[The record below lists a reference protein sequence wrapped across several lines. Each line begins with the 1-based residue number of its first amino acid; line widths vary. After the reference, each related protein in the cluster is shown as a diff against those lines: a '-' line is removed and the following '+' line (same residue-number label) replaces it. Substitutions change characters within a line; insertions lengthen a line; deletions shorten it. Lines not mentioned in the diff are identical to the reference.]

1 MRISTRLLLL
11 FLLVAVLP
19 LALFSYLNLQQDEA
33 TLRTEVLGRMSGMAD
48 KKALQVRSYLA
59 ERQREVRIRAHG
71 PQVIDAIRNLPQD
84 YAAGWRNP
92 PYVREAAKLHEY
104 FGRYVEEYGLFYDV
118 FLMTPQGEVI
128 YSQKHEADFATNLLA
143 GPYRETQLA
152 QAFREVLMTLE
163 PVISAYGYHA
173 PSQTS
178 ALFMAAPVMVDGK
191 LRGVFAVQLGND
203 LFYRVATDATG
214 LGMSGEAIFAQR
226 DGDDVVFT
234 TPLRYRSEA
243 PLKLRMNPQQSSS
256 LPMLGAL
263 LGESG
268 AGIKTDYRRKPVAAA
283 WRYLPELGWGMVV
296 KVDTEEVFASIT
308 QQRVLMIEVVSGL
321 MLFVGLLAY
330 YFGRQ
335 ISAPLEEMA
344 RTADEVARGSMDRRV
359 DESAPGELGRFALA
373 FNRMAENLQG
383 LYGTLEQRIG
393 ERTRDLSATIAQL
406 HEEIL
411 GREQVEAAL
420 RDSRDL
426 LNEAQRL
433 GQLGSWELNVPS
445 GKLHWS
451 DEIYRM
457 FEIDPAHFSAS
468 YESFLSM
475 IHPDDRE
482 KVSRAYAQSLADRQD
497 YDIEHRLLMADGRV
511 KWVRERCSSEFDQS
525 GRPLRSVGAVQDI
538 TEQKLA
544 EDRQRIAA
552 VAFETHEGI
561 MIADANANIIRVNRA
576 FREITG
582 YEADEVIGKNPRIL
596 SSGAHDQAF
605 YAAMWQQLLSEGSWS
620 GEILDKRKSGE
631 IYPKRLT
638 ISTVKDGEGKISE
651 YVAIFS
657 DISASKKA
665 EEEIRNLAFYD
676 TLTRLPNRRL
686 LLDRMSLALTSSMRS
701 QHYGAVMFL
710 DMDRFKTLN
719 DTMGHDYG
727 DLLLV
732 EVAQRIRSCVREV
745 DTVARMGGDEFV
757 ILVEDIDAI
766 AEEASQKAA
775 LIAEK
780 IRASLTEAYRLK
792 DRLYHSSPSIGV
804 CLYRGNE
811 ETIDALLKHAD
822 MAMYQAKE
830 SGRNTV
836 RFFDPQMQH
845 AVETRAALEADLR
858 YAVFNGQLRLHYQ
871 IQVDDEHRALGAEV
885 LVRWVHP
892 TRGMISPAQFIP
904 VAEESSLILEVGHW
918 VLETACR
925 QLAAWGKNELT
936 RELSIAVNVSA
947 QQFRLVDFVDRVMAV
962 LRTFDVD
969 ASRLKLE
976 LTEGVVLN
984 DVTDVVAKMY
994 ALKSLGVRLSMDD
1007 FGTGY
1012 SSLAYLK
1019 QLPLDQLKIDQSFVR
1034 DITTDPNDAVMVQT
1048 IIDMAHNFRLDVIAE
1063 GVETEGQLAFLKQHG
1078 CRAFQGYLFSKPIP
1092 IEQFEA
1098 LLTSHIKG

>member
-1 MRISTRLLLL
+1 MKISTRLLLL

-33 TLRTEVLGRMSGMAD
+33 TLRIEVLGRMSGLAD
-48 KKALQVRSYLA
+48 KKAIQVRTYLA
-59 ERQREVRIRAHG
+59 ERKREVQIRARG
-71 PQVIDAIRNLPQD
+71 SQVMNAIKTLPQG
-84 YAAGWRNP
+84 YAAGWRKP
-92 PYVREAAKLHEY
+92 SYVREAARLHEY
-104 FGRYVEEYGLFYDV
+104 FGRYVEEYGLFHDV

-128 YSQKHEADFATNLLA
+128 YSQKREADFATNLLS
-143 GPYRETQLA
+143 GPYSETSLA

-163 PVISAYGYHA
+163 PVISGYGHYA

-178 ALFMAAPVMVDGK
+178 ALFIAAPVMVDGK
-191 LRGVFAVQLGND
+191 LKGVFAAQLGND

-214 LGMSGEAIFAQR
+214 LGLSGEAIFAQR

-243 PLKLRMNPQQSSS
+243 PMRLRMNPQQSSS

-263 LGESG
+263 FGESG
-268 AGIKTDYRRKPVAAA
+268 AGMKPDYRGKPVVAA

-296 KVDTEEVFASIT
+296 KMDADEVFASIA
-308 QQRVLMIEVVSGL
+308 QQRALMIEVVLGL
-321 MLFVGLLAY
+321 MLFSGMLAY

-335 ISAPLEEMA
+335 ISAPLEAMA

-383 LYGTLEQRIG
+383 LYGTLEQRI
-393 ERTRDLSATIAQL
+393 EQRTRDLQVTIAQL
-406 HEEIL
+406 HEEII
-411 GREQVEAAL
+411 GREQVEADL
-420 RDSRDL
+420 RDNRDR

-433 GQLGSWELNVPS
+433 GQLGSWELNLLS
-445 GKLHWS
+445 GDLHWS

-457 FEIDPAHFSAS
+457 FELDHGQFAPS
-468 YESFLSM
+468 YGNFLGV
-475 IHPDDRE
+475 IHPDDRD
-482 KVSRAYAQSLADRQD
+482 KVSRAYAQSLVDRQE
-497 YDIEHRLLMADGRV
+497 YDVEHRLLMADGRI
-511 KWVRERCSSEFDQS
+511 KWVRERCSSEFDES
-525 GRPLRSVGAVQDI
+525 GKPLRSMGAVQDI
-538 TEQKLA
+538 TGQKLI
-544 EDRQRIAA
+544 EDRQRVAA

-561 MIADANANIIRVNRA
+561 MITDANANIIRVNHA
-576 FREITG
+576 FQKITG
-582 YEADEVIGKNPRIL
+582 YAADDVLGKNPRIL
-596 SSGAHDQAF
+596 SSGVHDKVF
-605 YAAMWQQLLSEGSWS
+605 YAAMWQQLIDEGSWS

-631 IYPKRLT
+631 IYPKWLT
-638 ISTVKDGEGKISE
+638 ISAVKDEVGKVSE

-657 DISASKKA
+657 DISARKKA

-686 LLDRMSLALTSSMRS
+686 LLERMSLALTASMRN

-727 DLLLV
+727 DLLLI

-757 ILVEDIDAI
+757 ILVEGIDSI
-766 AEEASQKAA
+766 AEEASQRAA
-775 LIAEK
+775 QIAEK
-780 IRASLTEAYRLK
+780 IRSSLTTAYQLK

-811 ETIDALLKHAD
+811 ESVDALLKHAD

-892 TRGMISPAQFIP
+892 TRGMVSPAQFIP

-925 QLAAWGKNELT
+925 QLAAWSKSELT
-936 RELSIAVNVSA
+936 RHLNIAVNVSA
-947 QQFRLVDFVDRVMAV
+947 QQFKLVDFVDRVMAV

-1034 DITTDPNDAVMVQT
+1034 DITTDPNDAVMVKT
-1048 IIDMAHNFRLDVIAE
+1048 IIGMAHNFRLDVIAE

-1078 CRAFQGYLFSKPIP
+1078 CRAFQGYLFSKPVP
-1092 IEQFEA
+1092 IDEFEK
-1098 LLTSHIKG
+1098 LLLAGGDA

>member
-1 MRISTRLLLL
+1 MKISTRLQLL

-33 TLRTEVLGRMSGMAD
+33 TLRTEALDRISGLAD
-48 KKALQVRSYLA
+48 KKLIQVKTYLA
-59 ERQREVRIRAHG
+59 ERKREVQILARD
-71 PQVIDAIRNLPQD
+71 PQLMNAIRTLPQG
-84 YAAGWRNP
+84 YAAGQLNP
-92 PYVREAAKLHEY
+92 SYVREATQLQAY
-104 FGRYVEEYGLFYDV
+104 FGRYVEEHALFHDV

-128 YSQKHEADFATNLLA
+128 YSQKREADFATNLLA
-143 GPYRETQLA
+143 GPYSETLLA
-152 QAFREVLMTLE
+152 HAFREVLMTLE
-163 PVISAYGYHA
+163 PVISGYGYYA
-173 PSQTS
+173 PSQAP
-178 ALFMAAPVMVDGK
+178 ALFIAAPIMVDGQFK
-191 LRGVFAVQLGND
+191 GVFAAQLGND
-203 LFYRVATDATG
+203 LFYQVATDATG
-214 LGMSGEAIFAQR
+214 LGMSGEAIFAQW
-226 DGDDVVFT
+226 DGDDVLYT
-234 TPLRYRSEA
+234 TQLKYRSEA
-243 PLKLRMNPQQSSS
+243 PMKLRMNPQQSRS

-263 LGESG
+263 SGESG
-268 AGIKTDYRRKPVAAA
+268 SGVKPDYRGKPVVGA
-283 WRYLPELGWGMVV
+283 WRYLPELSWGMVV
-296 KVDTEEVFASIT
+296 KIDADEVFASIAR
-308 QQRVLMIEVVSGL
+308 QRVLMIEVVLGL
-321 MLFVGLLAY
+321 MLFSGMLAY

-335 ISAPLEEMA
+335 ISVPLEDMA
-344 RTADEVARGSMDRRV
+344 RTADEVAKGSMGKRV
-359 DESAPGELGRFALA
+359 DESTPGELGRFALA

-383 LYGTLEQRIG
+383 LYSTLEQRI
-393 ERTRDLSATIAQL
+393 EARTRDLNVTIAQL
-406 HEEIL
+406 HEEIIER
-411 GREQVEAAL
+411 GQIENAL
-420 RDSRDL
+420 RDNRDR
-426 LNEAQRL
+426 LNEAQQL
-433 GQLGSWELNVPS
+433 GRLGSWELNLLS

-457 FEIDPAHFSAS
+457 FELDPAHFVAS
-468 YESFLSM
+468 YENFLRV

-482 KVSRAYAQSLADRQD
+482 KVNQAYAQSLVDRQT
-497 YDIEHRLLMADGRV
+497 YDVEHRLLMADGRI
-511 KWVRERCSSEFDQS
+511 KWVRERCSSEFDES
-525 GRPLRSVGAVQDI
+525 GKPLRSVGAVQDV
-538 TEQKLA
+538 TEHKLA

-561 MIADANANIIRVNRA
+561 VIADANANIIRVNHA
-576 FREITG
+576 FQEITG
-582 YEADEVIGKNPRIL
+582 YDSEEVVGKNPRLL
-596 SSGAHDQAF
+596 SSGAHDKAF
-605 YAAMWQQLLSEGSWS
+605 YAAMWQQLLNEGSWS

-631 IYPKRLT
+631 IYPKWMT
-638 ISTVKDGEGKISE
+638 ISTVKDSEGKVSE

-657 DISASKKA
+657 DISARKKA

-676 TLTRLPNRRL
+676 TLTKLPNRRL
-686 LLDRMSLALTSSMRS
+686 LLDRMSLALNSSMRN

-727 DLLLV
+727 DLLLI
-732 EVAQRIRSCVREV
+732 EVAQRIHSCVREV

-757 ILVEDIDAI
+757 ILVEDIDSI
-766 AEEASQKAA
+766 AEEASQRAA

-780 IRASLTEAYRLK
+780 IRASLTTAYQLK
-792 DRLYHSSPSIGV
+792 DRSYHSSPSIGV

-811 ETIDALLKHAD
+811 ESVDALLKHAD

-836 RFFDPQMQH
+836 RFFDPQMQY

-892 TRGMISPAQFIP
+892 TRGMVSPAQFIP

-925 QLAAWGKNELT
+925 QLAAWSKSELT
-936 RELSIAVNVSA
+936 RHLSIAVNVSA
-947 QQFRLVDFVDRVMAV
+947 QQFKLVDFVDRVMAV
-962 LRTFDVD
+962 LRTFDVE
-969 ASRLKLE
+969 ASHLKLE

-994 ALKSLGVRLSMDD
+994 ALKALGVRLSMDD

-1048 IIDMAHNFRLDVIAE
+1048 IIGMAHNFRLDVIAE
-1063 GVETEGQLAFLKQHG
+1063 GVETEGQLAFLRQHG
-1078 CRAFQGYLFSKPIP
+1078 CRAFQGYLFSKPVP
-1092 IEQFEA
+1092 IEEFEQ
-1098 LLTSHIKG
+1098 LLGRGDS